1 MATIKGFAHLAS
13 ATDWVVAAAAADWAI
28 AGLAT
33 ATDRAATIAPN

>member
-13 ATDWVVAAAAADWAI
+13 ATDWVVAAAADWAI